1 MSGLES
7 LPLHDAILQN
17 IVLLWEERVVEIELL
32 PVAERGKKASP
43 HKLRF
48 TSVKNFSCPHTSPWG
63 ESFYINEANG
73 TAGSF
78 SIEMQ
83 SGDEIRIEAL
93 EFSFN
98 AVTS

>member
-1 MSGLES
+1 MPGLES

-17 IVLLWEERVVEIELL
+17 IVLRWEERAVEIELL
-32 PVAERGKKASP
+32 AFAERGKKASP
-43 HKLRF
+43 HRLQF
-48 TSVKNFSCPHTSPWG
+48 TGVSNFSCPHASPWG
-63 ESFYINEANG
+63 ESFYVNGATG

-93 EFSFN
+93 GFGFN
-98 AVTS
+98 AIAS